1 MPKRI
6 NNGTRMH
13 VIVPEQHRK
22 ALERYSKKTGLTVS
36 EHLRRAIDLYL
47 ASAAERLSQRP

>member
-6 NNGTRMH
+6 NNGIRLH
-13 VIVPEQHRK
+13 VIVPDQHRK
-22 ALERYSKKTGLTVS
+22 ALERYAKKTGISIS

-47 ASAAERLSQRP
+47 AGAVERLSQKP